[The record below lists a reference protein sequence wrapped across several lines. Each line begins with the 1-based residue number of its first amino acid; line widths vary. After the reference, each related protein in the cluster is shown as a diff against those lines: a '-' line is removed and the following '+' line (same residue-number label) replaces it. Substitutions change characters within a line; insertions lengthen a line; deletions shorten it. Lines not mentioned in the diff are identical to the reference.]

1 MMLNF
6 TPSDIE
12 ASRRAFHEFG
22 PTARLCINYV
32 EDPDQLEFYESS
44 RRTALSKLSLDS
56 LVNALQEGS
65 NLDMHLSHTIFL
77 MRRVEESEESDP
89 ENERYL
95 QRYTLEPITR
105 PVRQELRLKLM
116 KARREERLRLYQVFE
131 TVPQS
136 RPMAGMAFEAI
147 GQSRLQKE
155 VALTLVPMV
164 WHPPTAKG
172 KLASWKRQFIDE
184 SEASP
189 EESLEE
195 SEESLDESEESQVMD
210 ESEESQVIGE
220 SELEESQVMDE
231 SVSMAT
237 EGPSSSSV
245 VDGQFSISFKPYDII
260 QFEKRALKTLRPGIF
275 YVPKSSSKYFN
286 NKYYKYNQEAFDSFI
301 VVDRVLY
308 IFQFTIADRHPIKG
322 GLVDFFTRESFRPI
336 LRGTEWRFIFVIPQG
351 NDIACSESTDTRMKN
366 KFWGKAKLYTAEIDP
381 AND

>member
-1 MMLNF
+1 MMRNF
-6 TPSDIE
+6 TPDNIE
-12 ASRRAFHEFG
+12 LAKRAFQELG

-32 EDPDQLEFYESS
+32 ENPRQLEYYESS
-44 RRTALSKLSLDS
+44 RRTALSKLSMDS
-56 LVNALQEGS
+56 LINALQEGS
-65 NLDMHLSHTIFL
+65 NLDMRLSHTIFL

-89 ENERYL
+89 EDERYL

-105 PVRQELRLKLM
+105 PVMQELRRKLM
-116 KARREERLRLYQVFE
+116 RARQEERLRLYQVFE

-136 RPMAGMAFEAI
+136 RPVAGMAFEAI

-155 VALTLVPMV
+155 VALTLVPMA

-189 EESLEE
+189 EESLEG
-195 SEESLDESEESQVMD
+195 SEESQVMD

-351 NDIACSESTDTRMKN
+351 NDIACSESTDPRMKK